1 MIRNHIFRQSSGKVF
16 NFFYS
21 AEGFICYSYLAGRN
35 FWSRAEKIAGPG
47 IGSGFDAAMDSGD
60 NFHIAWQDSHGNII
74 YTYINCSA
82 ETDLKPEA
90 PVTALT
96 SKNPSPYDKHIR
108 ILAEDK
114 DPALLYILQH
124 GDDRFL
130 GYQQVI
136 AGIPAMPSIIDYIPA
151 DSYYAPLYAPAGTLK
166 IFYNL
171 FDGNY
176 MQVGYKK
183 HTGSQK
189 RWSSFI
195 PVTNHSGNCRFISA
209 IPDRNGNVHII
220 YERHTENKYELAYDK
235 EIISGS
241 GWTGPKIL
249 SVSDNRFEDASV
261 AVINQKVL
269 AYWIRDKNIMYASY
283 GASGETWTKTAKYP
297 FVQGNHLLAR
307 YTANNPV
314 EGDKAPVCT
323 TLPANLEIGL
333 KLAFVGEIFPD
344 PEVITAEDFKELIT
358 STFKA
363 LKQKI
368 ESLNRNEAAIKSE
381 IESIKSHLRN
391 VSQETSNISQK
402 LQILLN
408 ENIR

>member
-16 NFFYS
+16 NFFFS

-35 FWSRAEKIAGPG
+35 FWSRVEKIAGPG
-47 IGSGFDAAMDSGD
+47 VGSGFDAAMDRDDS
-60 NFHIAWQDSHGNII
+60 FHIAWQDSHGNIN
-74 YTYINCSA
+74 YTYINCDP
-82 ETDLKPEA
+82 ENNLKTEA
-90 PVTALT
+90 PVTALK
-96 SKNPSPYDKHIR
+96 SKNPSQYDKHIR

-114 DPALLYILQH
+114 DPVLLYILRH
-124 GDDRFL
+124 GNDRFL
-130 GYQQVI
+130 GYQQVVG
-136 AGIPAMPSIIDYIPA
+136 GIPAMPSIIDYIPS
-151 DSYYAPLYAPAGTLK
+151 DSCYAPLYAPAGTLK

-209 IPDRNGNVHII
+209 IPDRSSNIHII
-220 YERHTENKYELAYDK
+220 YERQTDNRYELAYDK
-235 EIISGS
+235 EIKSGG
-241 GWTGPKIL
+241 GWMGHKIL
-249 SVSDNRFEDASV
+249 SVSDSPFEDASI
-261 AVINQKVL
+261 AVINQKTLV
-269 AYWIRDKNIMYASY
+269 YWLRDRNIMYASCD
-283 GASGETWTKTAKYP
+283 ASGQTWTKTDKYP
-297 FVQGNHLLAR
+297 FAPGNPLLTR

-314 EGDKAPVCT
+314 ESDKAPVCT
-323 TLPANLEIGL
+323 MLPANLENGL

-344 PEVITAEDFKELIT
+344 PEAITAEDFKELIT

-363 LKQKI
+363 LKHKI
-368 ESLNRNEAAIKSE
+368 ESLMRNEAAMKSE
-381 IESIKSHLRN
+381 IEYIKSHLRN
-391 VSQETSNISQK
+391 LSQETSNISQK

-408 ENIR
+408 EK